1 MYTYINISIPL
12 AHVQEAERENLY
24 VIDTAEQKKKKKAII
39 HLCRSLSQYIYVY
52 IQIYIHIYM
61 YV

>member
-24 VIDTAEQKKKKKAII
+24 VIDTAEQKKKKKKII
-39 HLCRSLSQYIYVY
+39 NFFIK
-52 IQIYIHIYM
+52 I
-61 YV
+61 